1 VGVGVCGEVCPVLL
15 FSNIWRILYIIQTL
29 KEICMQK
36 NTGKKQVSSKPKKLS
51 KCAKWWQKHPEGIGL
66 KILDMRAV
74 LR

>member
-1 VGVGVCGEVCPVLL
+1 MHKGDREGRL
-15 FSNIWRILYIIQTL
+15 FCFSQMFVLYIIQTL

-36 NTGKKQVSSKPKKLS
+36 STGKKQVSSKPKKLS